1 MDAMFG
7 LFGKKKDNNNA
18 QPPAPQQAPLQRAQ
32 GVRGRNQQQA
42 NAVLNQAPDPDKDT
56 PDDLQ
61 AFFLTKKQEVIDGAV
76 TAASGRM
83 KEALGAK
90 MTKIIEGQKKQ
101 ILAHAQAQVKASID
115 ANPNPK
121 AKDLDPKTL
130 VGESAAWGEA
140 LKVAGEEAATKVEA
154 KKPLLATAGDDA
166 FEYEPDGDLKKS
178 QRDKHLQKLI
188 AIVTKAV
195 DAEAKRI
202 EKELETAADAA
213 PAKQGLVTT
222 ATTKADDS
230 AKSDIAGE
238 LTARE
243 DATNNADLEAAVKPA
258 VKAIGDEIRAK
269 ELEYLKSGLGANGT
283 GWFRSARFKSFH
295 TRMKAAAREKAHEST
310 QAAIDEKRAGGIA
323 QGGKAQFEH
332 QSVQAQILTHDAAKM
347 ELRTVMGG
355 LAQELLDTADGEI
368 KIDEILTG
376 VGNAAGWGVLRN
388 NPGTKDGK
396 DGAKKAALAA
406 VKAGKDAADK
416 KLHDKAKILK
426 DEYVKAGDGVDSAE
440 QVEAEKDVVDNKI
453 TPALGKDTQKGQ
465 TFGKKMLTQAI
476 EAPNASKGLQL
487 VAKMID
493 AAAPQPGD
501 ETELQVELKIPATHG
516 AFVYINVTGN
526 AARNKH
532 MEVGIDLGF
541 GAGWETWGLSARGGF
556 NVFLKAGAMDT
567 VTAMQMIHYGAFR
580 NLAQLSD
587 DAASFWAGTVDPG
600 KTASKKK
607 DEVGKTEQAEL
618 WAAAMEE
625 RAFGKDKDAFVEVG
639 GGISAGAKL
648 KAGIDGEIT
657 GKATTALRWDK
668 EVMDKVKTSQ
678 GNFGDAG
685 KFGDRSG
692 DRDQRK
698 DLAQK
703 KRAAVNLAAKRVNR
717 LKFTTAIEAEAA
729 GQKFSIGVE
738 AERMSKEVGADWTI
752 QLAGGVPY
760 DAANANSS
768 TLMSKIAASYVPSAI
783 SGVKKIYDLYKANH
797 KTPGST
803 DTEGQGDGVAQTVG
817 GVADAGE
824 DLLVG
829 LDAGGMTNNLLKSL
843 SDANPQ
849 GLAGGQADGINDT
862 ARLWL
867 GNGGLKGAMGDNG
880 DMSKLV
886 SDAPK
891 AQPFGMTSQLQIQC
905 VIEIP
910 EGGKPKVTF
919 KVMSQKE
926 LKMGGELG
934 AGVGLTGKLTRKQEL
949 AGFSLGGEN
958 GPSAWMGGRNQS

>member
-1 MDAMFG
+1 MVAMFG
-7 LFGKKKDNNNA
+7 LFGKKKDNNA
-18 QPPAPQQAPLQRAQ
+18 QPPAPQQAPLQRAH

-42 NAVLNQAPDPDKDT
+42 NAVLNAPDPDKDT
-56 PDDLQ
+56 PEDLQ
-61 AFFLTKKQEVIDGAV
+61 AFFQTKKQAVIEEAV
-76 TAASGRM
+76 TTASGRM

-140 LKVAGEEAATKVEA
+140 IKVAAEEAATKVDG
-154 KKPLLATAGDDA
+154 KKPLLASAGDDA

-213 PAKQGLVTT
+213 PAKQSLVTT
-222 ATTKADDS
+222 ATGKADDS
-230 AKSDIAGE
+230 AKSDVAGE

-243 DATNNADLEAAVKPA
+243 DNNADLETAVKPA
-258 VKAIGDEIRAK
+258 VKLVGDEIREK
-269 ELEYLKSGLGANGT
+269 ELNYLKSGLGANGT

-310 QAAIDEKRAGGIA
+310 QAAIDEKRGAGVPAG
-323 QGGKAQFEH
+323 QKAQFEH
-332 QSVQAQILTHDAAKM
+332 QSVQAQIQTHDAAKM
-347 ELRTVMGG
+347 ELRTIMSD
-355 LAQELLDTADGEI
+355 LAKDILGTADGEI

-376 VGNAAGWGVLRN
+376 LGNAAGWGALRN

-396 DGAKKAALAA
+396 DAAKKAALAA
-406 VKAGKDAADK
+406 VKTGKEAADK
-416 KLHDKAKILK
+416 KLHDKAKELK
-426 DEYVKAGDGVDSAE
+426 DEYVKAGDGVDSAD
-440 QVEAEKDVVDNKI
+440 QVEAEKDVIDNKI
-453 TPALGKDTQKGQ
+453 TPALGKDTAKGQ
-465 TFGKKMLTQAI
+465 AFGKKMLTQAI
-476 EAPNASKGLQL
+476 EAPTASKGLQL
-487 VAKMID
+487 VAKAID

-516 AFVYINVTGN
+516 AFAYINVTGN

-556 NVFLKAGAMDT
+556 NVYLKAGAMDT
-567 VTAMQMIHYGAFR
+567 VTAMQMIHYGAYR
-580 NLAQLSD
+580 NLAQVSD
-587 DAASFWAGTVDPG
+587 NAASFWAGTVDPG
-600 KTASKKK
+600 KTASKQKE
-607 DEVGKTEQAEL
+607 EVGKTEQAEL
-618 WAAAMEE
+618 WAAMMEE
-625 RAFGKDKDAFVEVG
+625 KAFGKDKDAFVEVG
-639 GGISAGAKL
+639 GGMSAGLKL
-648 KAGIDGEIT
+648 KAGIDAEVT
-657 GKATTALRWDK
+657 GKGTTALRWDK
-668 EVMDKVKTSQ
+668 DVMDKVKATQ

-698 DLAQK
+698 ALAQG
-703 KRAAVNLAAKRVNR
+703 KRTAVNQAAKRVNR
-717 LKFTTAIEAEAA
+717 LKFTTQVEAEAN
-729 GQKFSIGVE
+729 GQKFSIGLE

-752 QLAGGVPY
+752 QLAGGIPY
-760 DAANANSS
+760 DAANASSS
-768 TLMSKIAASYVPSAI
+768 TMMSKIASSYVPAALG
-783 SGVKKIYDLYKANH
+783 GVKKLYDLYKSNSA
-797 KTPGST
+797 KAPGE
-803 DTEGQGDGVAQTVG
+803 TEGEGDGAAQITG
-817 GVADAGE
+817 GVADAGQ

-829 LDAGGMTNNLLKSL
+829 LDAGGMTNNLLQSL
-843 SDANPQ
+843 SEANPQ
-849 GLAGGQADGINDT
+849 GLAAPQAEGVNDT
-862 ARLWL
+862 ARLFM
-867 GNGGLKGAMGDNG
+867 GKDMGMSGGMGDKG

-891 AQPFGMTSQLQIQC
+891 ASPFGMTSQLQIQA

-919 KVMSQKE
+919 KVMRQKE
-926 LKMGGELG
+926 LKLGGELG
-934 AGVGLTGKLTRKQEL
+934 GGVGLTGKLTRKQEL
-949 AGFSLGGEN
+949 AGFSVGGDG